1 MIQNLL
7 IFAPYIALTIGILH
21 LVFLYIF
28 HEDRAKIY
36 SRIARFWL
44 IISLFFGIV
53 FYEAS
58 PFAEIFKNN
67 AYSLL
72 FILIIYMLIYHI
84 LGLSVSWF
92 SSKNRT
98 GYRFDILLLA
108 ASLVLSL
115 LVETNNL
122 LALFSCYVFLS
133 IINYGLVRISDNKIQ
148 ISLRSGIS
156 GIIVLGLFTTAVGYF
171 YYELNGRLGYAE
183 LKTFLQQNQTSIL
196 CFGAVTALVLP
207 FFYALGIAPLHIT
220 TEDKLSLSA
229 LPVSHF
235 FAIVLPLAYLGAF
248 IKLNII
254 LYDVYPD
261 VLGQIY
267 LVFAL
272 ISVIFGAIGANARI
286 NLQRI
291 YAYSSL
297 YHLGL
302 VLLLLSLGHNHT
314 DFAAFIYLFAYI
326 LSLNG
331 AYLVFYSLKSHGE
344 YLSSITGIAGLAE
357 TRAYATGALSVS
369 LFSLIGIP
377 PLIGFWGMF
386 NFAYEIIQA
395 KYFISLGIAFAFLLI
410 MFKAY
415 LEIIK
420 TAYFEHKVRIFD
432 TVNRWVLL
440 YMVLN
445 VLMITL
451 LVFNPW
457 HIFERIKDMFYVVFL

>member
-7 IFAPYIALTIGILH
+7 IFTPYIALIVGILH
-21 LVFLYIF
+21 LGFLYIF
-28 HEDRAKIY
+28 KEDRAKIF
-36 SRIARFWL
+36 SRTARFWL

-53 FYEAS
+53 FYAVS
-58 PFAEIFKNN
+58 PFENFFNNN

-72 FILIIYMLIYHI
+72 FILVIYMLIYHI
-84 LGLSVSWF
+84 LGLSVAWF

-98 GYRFDILLLA
+98 GCRFDMWLLSATLI
-108 ASLVLSL
+108 LSL
-115 LVETNNL
+115 LIETNNL
-122 LALFSCYVFLS
+122 LALFLCYAALWG
-133 IINYGLVRISDNKIQ
+133 INYGLLRISDNKTQ
-148 ISLRSGIS
+148 ATLATNLTGT
-156 GIIVLGLFTTAVGYF
+156 IIFGLFAAAIGYL
-171 YYELNGRLGYAE
+171 YYELDGNLSYAT
-183 LKTFLQQNQTSIL
+183 LKTFLLENQKSML
-196 CFGAVTALVLP
+196 CFGAVTALILP
-207 FFYALGIAPLHIT
+207 FFYAWGIAPLHIA
-220 TEDKLSLSA
+220 TEDKLSLSV

-235 FAIVLPLAYLGAF
+235 FAIVSPLAFLGAF

-254 LYDVYPD
+254 LYAVYPD
-261 VLGQIY
+261 VLREIY

-302 VLLLLSLGHNHT
+302 VLLLLSLGQNHT
-314 DFAAFIYLFAYI
+314 DFAAFIYLFAYL

-344 YLSSITGIAGLAE
+344 YLSSIAGIAGLAE

-386 NFAYEIIQA
+386 NFSYEIIKA
-395 KYFISLGIAFAFLLI
+395 EYFICLGIAFTFLLVL
-410 MFKAY
+410 FKAY

-432 TVNRWVLL
+432 TVNRWVLV

-451 LVFNPW
+451 LVFNPM
-457 HIFERIKDMFYVVFL
+457 HIFERVKDMFYVVFL